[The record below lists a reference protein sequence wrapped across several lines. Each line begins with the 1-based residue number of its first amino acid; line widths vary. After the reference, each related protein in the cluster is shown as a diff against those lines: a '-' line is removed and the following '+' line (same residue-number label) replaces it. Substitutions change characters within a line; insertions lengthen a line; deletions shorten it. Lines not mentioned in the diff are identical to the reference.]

1 MERRTNK
8 TDPDIGAGTRG
19 SDMGVDAIEIAAINQ
34 NSDYLINFNMKM

>member
-1 MERRTNK
+1 MERYTNK
-8 TDPDIGAGTRG
+8 TDPILEQGLG